1 MRWFVPLGILD
12 WMKTI
17 GIKNT
22 LEHPDKVTEMEW
34 GENKSSKANNTE
46 VAVWCLPAQHWG
58 QRGAFDRNE
67 RLWSGW
73 AVMTP
78 NRRFY
83 YTGDTGFCESEFK
96 KIGDQLGP
104 FDLAAIPIGA
114 YKPRWMM
121 KSQHIDPQEAVAVHE
136 LLNSKFSIG
145 VHWGTYHMGS
155 HEADHQGRFSKATKI
170 FSITSNRRSFWKKS

>member
-1 MRWFVPLGILD
+1 
-12 WMKTI
+12 
-17 GIKNT
+17 
-22 LEHPDKVTEMEW
+22 
-34 GENKSSKANNTE
+34 
-46 VAVWCLPAQHWG
+46 
-58 QRGAFDRNE
+58 
-67 RLWSGW
+67 
-73 AVMTP
+73 MTP

-83 YTGDTGFCESEFK
+83 YSGDTGFCETEFK

-136 LLNSKFSIG
+136 LVNSKFSIG

-155 HEADHQGRFSKATKI
+155 HEHYSTKKIGKIMTKSNLSSKFVTVEMGRIWEEDEGEDSAVR
-170 FSITSNRRSFWKKS
+170 NEM